1 MANKRLCN
9 QRVRDAC
16 GHPTF
21 GSEVTGPW
29 ASKIPTAHR
38 ASAPTAAGEQ
48 KRSEARL
55 LEKLFTSGRSSELR
69 GYVTTAVVSILAILS
84 LLATRVTIGVTV
96 DAYRVAG
103 INQGLTATLYAGE
116 VALKDSV
123 TRISGNLSD
132 LTGNPSCFN
141 HDFGPV
147 TVTDSDSGLS
157 QDYDM
162 QYYVAFIETRNNRD
176 LYRVYATAEI
186 SIFKA
191 TVSQLVSVDSS
202 AGTVFLLPGTW
213 SGTLLPP
220 TPCST

>member
-1 MANKRLCN
+1 M
-9 QRVRDAC
+9 
-16 GHPTF
+16 
-21 GSEVTGPW
+21 
-29 ASKIPTAHR
+29 PTANG
-38 ASAPTAAGEQ
+38 ASAPRAAGEQ

-55 LEKLFTSGRSSELR
+55 LEKLSTSGLPSELR

-123 TRISGNLSD
+123 TRISSNNLSD

-162 QYYVAFIETRNNRD
+162 QYYAEFIETRNNRD

-186 SIFKA
+186 SIFKT

-213 SGTLLPP
+213 SGTLPK
-220 TPCST
+220 CST